1 MNVFCETGMQQMSD
15 KGETLGFP
23 AQFRWNK
30 LDFDQRLLT
39 TGVDQTMSRLDQVVD
54 EAITV

>member
-1 MNVFCETGMQQMSD
+1 MQQMSD